1 MISTR
6 RRSDGAAGNHRASE
20 GLWKPTLISMSE
32 EEIFSRAANGD
43 HRASGA
49 SDANPETKWILG
61 NLLRGRKR
69 RQPSLRHAG
78 NWQQCLADGEDIPG
92 RTMFIQI
99 FKTGWRIPPGTSIPG
114 YVTFDRDP
122 PTHVTGEGGTPSSG
136 NSYVEFQIKSAAE
149 AEFSES
155 LATPT

>member
-1 MISTR
+1 MATTAQAAQAPLTLKRSGFWETYYAVA
-6 RRSDGAAGNHRASE
+6 SDGNHLCGMQVTGNNAS
-20 GLWKPTLISMSE
+20 LKY
-32 EEIFSRAANGD
+32 
-43 HRASGA
+43 
-49 SDANPETKWILG
+49 
-61 NLLRGRKR
+61 
-69 RQPSLRHAG
+69 
-78 NWQQCLADGEDIPG
+78 IPG